1 MTHIKTFRGLIADK
15 TQDTIVLHTNDGST
29 GYRIVKL
36 VLFPVFVGSG
46 VAGSEYESLVQVY
59 KTSQATP
66 SGITTD
72 FSEQTLLAAATYFSE
87 VSGSPAYVIGTNTD
101 IFFDH
106 EVFNQDIYVVHENF
120 HADNA
125 AINYYIELEQIK
137 LDLNENTVATLKDIR
152 NVTAPT

>member
-1 MTHIKTFRGLIADK
+1 MIKTFRGLIPDQG
-15 TQDTIVLHTNDGST
+15 QDRIPLSSKDGSV

-36 VLFPVFVGSG
+36 VLFPVFIGSS

-72 FSEQTLLAAATYFSE
+72 FSEPTLLAAATYFSE

-101 IFFDH
+101 IFFDN
-106 EVFNQDIYVVHENF
+106 EVFNQDIYIIHENF
-120 HADNA
+120 HGDNA
-125 AINYYIELEQIK
+125 AINYYIELEQFR
-137 LDLNENTVATLKDIR
+137 LSDNENTVATLKDIR
-152 NVTAPT
+152 ANV